1 MFYVFFSLLILQRIT
16 ELAIARRN
24 EKWMID
30 RGGVEH
36 GSEHYRFIV
45 ALHTLFLLSLLFE
58 VMVFEREISVL
69 WYLLIP
75 ILIITQMIRYWA
87 LMSLGSYWNTKIII
101 VPNDIVVSKGPY
113 QYLKHPNYIIVAVE
127 ILIIP
132 LLFQA
137 YVTALI
143 FTILNIVMMTVR
155 IPTEEKAL
163 QKYTNYQE
171 AFNSKSRFVP
181 RR

>member
-1 MFYVFFSLLILQRIT
+1 MFYVFFSLIIIQRIS
-16 ELAIARRN
+16 ELAIAKRN

-30 RGGVEH
+30 RGGIEH
-36 GSEHYRFIV
+36 GSEHYPYIV
-45 ALHTLFLLSLLFE
+45 ALHSFFLLSLLCE
-58 VMVFEREISVL
+58 VMVFQREISAL

-75 ILIITQMIRYWA
+75 LLIITQMIRYWA
-87 LMSLGSYWNTKIII
+87 LMSLGPYWNTKIII
-101 VPNDIVVSKGPY
+101 VPNDIVISKGPY

-127 ILIIP
+127 ILILP

-137 YVTALI
+137 YATALL
-143 FTILNIVMMTVR
+143 FTLLNIVIMTVR

-163 QKYTNYQE
+163 QKHTNYQE